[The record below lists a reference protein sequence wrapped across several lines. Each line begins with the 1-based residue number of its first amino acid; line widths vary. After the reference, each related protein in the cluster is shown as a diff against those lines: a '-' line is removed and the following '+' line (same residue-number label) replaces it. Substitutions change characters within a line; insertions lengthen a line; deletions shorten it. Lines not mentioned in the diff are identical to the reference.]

1 MHGNTPYAGSP
12 TADAQPTPE
21 RRRTL
26 RRELASVAASTRE
39 LLSDEF
45 VVGGEIS
52 DGDDGSLRATIAVQ
66 PPVGSV
72 VSAGIDPENA
82 DADAVDSLARDLAAG
97 AVFEAKHATRD
108 THSSAS

>member
-12 TADAQPTPE
+12 TPDAEATPE
-21 RRRTL
+21 YRRLL
-26 RRELASVAASTRE
+26 RRDLIRVASSTRE

-52 DGDDGSLRATIAVQ
+52 DDDGALRATVAVQ
-66 PPVGSV
+66 PPAGSV
-72 VSAGIDPENA
+72 VSAGIDA
-82 DADAVDSLARDLAAG
+82 DTDDAADVESLARDLAAG
-97 AVFEAKHATRD
+97 AVLEAKHAARD